1 MDHSSTSSASPTS
14 PTQPQAATS
23 GVYEGVQLKGD
34 MLDFADFALD
44 TDHRKRRRNRTTQS
58 CLNCHTSKRKCDRKR
73 PCSRCIQL
81 GLTGLCVYEV
91 DDPAARDDPNV
102 DEATRLRS
110 RIAELESLVRELR
123 GKPHPRWADAAFSAA
138 DDAQDK
144 WHSRASKRPTQSL
157 QLRRHRPDLAL
168 GSMPDFNGPPAAHD
182 HSPSIKSEPGPEMS
196 QSFPYRF
203 SPSPEFNGSMPS
215 TSGFSP
221 YSQYPP
227 QGQNV
232 VHRHDRFC
240 PCLTNPTAAQ
250 PLILLSHQLRQALQ
264 QLMQIPEHA
273 QGGAQACAIT
283 RRVKE
288 LNDLLHGGDPATYA
302 QSQHQHQPAHHHHH
316 QQPQQ
321 QHYHAVPSQHH
332 HAHHIQQ
339 HQYARHHPM
348 PHGYDNAL
356 STPPDSE
363 VLTPHSGADSAPI
376 NDATMHS
383 WDNGFNPYFPPLPT
397 HESKD
402 YGHIQGAIGHG
413 GHVGAGG
420 HGAHM

>member
-1 MDHSSTSSASPTS
+1 MEHSNSSASPVS
-14 PTQPQAATS
+14 PGANTS

-102 DEATRLRS
+102 DETTRLRS

-123 GKPHPRWADAAFSAA
+123 GKPHPRWADAAFAGG

-144 WHSRASKRPTQSL
+144 WHSRASKRPAQSL

-168 GSMPDFNGPPAAHD
+168 GSMPDFAGAAPHQ
-182 HSPSIKSEPGPEMS
+182 HSPSVKSEPGPDVP
-196 QSFPYRF
+196 QAFPYRF
-203 SPSPEFNGSMPS
+203 SPSPDSFSTNSQFNY
-215 TSGFSP
+215 SP

-227 QGQNV
+227 QGQNA

-240 PCLTNPTAAQ
+240 PCLTNPGAAQ
-250 PLILLSHQLRQALQ
+250 SLIVLQHQLRQALQ
-264 QLMQIPEHA
+264 QLIQFPEHA

-288 LNDLLHGGDPATYA
+288 LNDLLQGGDPSAY
-302 QSQHQHQPAHHHHH
+302 S

-321 QHYHAVPSQHH
+321 PQPHMQHPQQQVQQQQQPIQQHYHTVPSQQH
-332 HAHHIQQ
+332 HAPPPN
-339 HQYARHHPM
+339 QYRPLR
-348 PHGYDNAL
+348 PI
-356 STPPDSE
+356 
-363 VLTPHSGADSAPI
+363 HSSAESAPI
-376 NDATMHS
+376 SDATMHS
-383 WDNGFNPYFPPLPT
+383 WDAGYNPYFPPIPA
-397 HESKD
+397 HENKE
-402 YGHIQGAIGHG
+402 YGHIQGTIGHG
-413 GHVGAGG
+413 AHVGAGG